1 MILDSGVRLVIG
13 HLIPTEIELCPDWT
27 IRELAM
33 YDFPAL
39 VEYVC
44 DATGYDKVGLFFQS
58 RRIYHSHTYRE

>member
-13 HLIPTEIELCPDWT
+13 HLIPTDIELCPDWT

-44 DATGYDKVGLFFQS
+44 DATGYDKVGLFF
-58 RRIYHSHTYRE
+58 